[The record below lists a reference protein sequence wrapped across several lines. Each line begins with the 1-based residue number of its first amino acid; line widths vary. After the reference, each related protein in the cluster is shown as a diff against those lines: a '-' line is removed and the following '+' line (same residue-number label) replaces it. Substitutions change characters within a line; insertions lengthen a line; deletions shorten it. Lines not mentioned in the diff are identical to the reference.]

1 MPAYWIVD
9 VNVTD
14 AAQFAPYRQQVPAII
29 ARHGGEYLVAGGVHE
44 VTEGPWQ
51 PTVLVVCRFPD
62 RTAIHA
68 FLNDPDYAPLKTL
81 RQQIAATSAVAVDGI
96 A

>member
-9 VNVTD
+9 VKVTD
-14 AAQFAPYRQQVPAII
+14 AARFAPYRSQVPAII
-29 ARHGGEYLVAGGVHE
+29 ARHGGEYLVAGGSHD

-51 PTVLVVCRFPD
+51 PTLLVVCRFPD
-62 RTAIHA
+62 RAAIHA
-68 FLNDPDYAPLKTL
+68 FLCDPDYAALKIL
-81 RQQIAATSAVAVDGI
+81 RTQSAETSAVAVDGI